1 MQIVILTGAGVSAE
15 SGLGTFRDQGGIWSR
30 YRLEDVATPEGFARN
45 PALVHTFYNARRA
58 SLRAAEPNAAHHA
71 LAELEQ
77 RHAGRCLVVTQNVDD
92 LHTRAG
98 SRNVLHMHGELQKA
112 CCASCG
118 NRWRAADQMHA
129 DDACPACGAL
139 ACRPDV
145 VWFGEDVR
153 SMDRILGSVAQADLF
168 VLIGTSATVY
178 PAAGLMQL
186 ARDQGAQTLELN
198 LEASAAASV
207 ADRLLLGPATEVVPR
222 WVAEWCRTNGL
233 E

>member
-1 MQIVILTGAGVSAE
+1 
-15 SGLGTFRDQGGIWSR
+15 
-30 YRLEDVATPEGFARN
+30 
-45 PALVHTFYNARRA
+45 
-58 SLRAAEPNAAHHA
+58 
-71 LAELEQ
+71 
-77 RHAGRCLVVTQNVDD
+77 
-92 LHTRAG
+92 
-98 SRNVLHMHGELQKA
+98 
-112 CCASCG
+112 
-118 NRWRAADQMHA
+118 MHA

-178 PAAGLMQL
+178 PAARLMQL